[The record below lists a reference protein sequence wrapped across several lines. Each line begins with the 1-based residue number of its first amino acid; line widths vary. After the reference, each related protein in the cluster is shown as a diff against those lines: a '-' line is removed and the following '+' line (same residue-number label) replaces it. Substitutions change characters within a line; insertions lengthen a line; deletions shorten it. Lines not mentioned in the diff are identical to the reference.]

1 MSKTRTTAGEL
12 IAMLSELDPNTH
24 VFVDIGNHD
33 WEHSEAITLR
43 PVESDDWLHN
53 DKPGAVHLAGLD
65 KWEAEYQNTIEGE
78 ML

>member
-12 IAMLSELDPNTH
+12 IAMLSELDPSTH

-33 WEHSEAITLR
+33 WEHSEVIMLR
-43 PVESDDWLHN
+43 QVQSEDWLHN
-53 DKPGAVHLAGLD
+53 QKPGAVHLAGID